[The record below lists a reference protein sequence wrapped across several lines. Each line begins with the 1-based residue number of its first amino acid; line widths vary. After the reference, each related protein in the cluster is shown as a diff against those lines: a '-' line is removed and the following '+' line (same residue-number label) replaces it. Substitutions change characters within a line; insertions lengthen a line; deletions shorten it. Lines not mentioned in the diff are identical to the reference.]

1 MNKPNTNEAGLPD
14 SAAPTARKPCAAY
27 FYNPDKGDEVYGPE
41 ERTLLVERLDLEP
54 ETVLT
59 RGNWRE
65 HRPLLAQ
72 TRILVS
78 TWGGPVVDE
87 EFLEAAPELDLLLY
101 GAGSIRG
108 IMTAAA
114 WERGVRV
121 TTAAEANAVSVAHFS
136 LSQILFCLKNG
147 WQLSRR
153 ATAGEDALWGPEKPM
168 PGTFGA
174 TVGLVSLGLIGAKV
188 AELLEPFGLRVLA
201 YDPLAQDEH
210 FARVGAEKTGLEELF
225 AASDVVSIHAPL
237 LSATRGL
244 IHGGLL
250 RSLKPGA
257 SLINTARGPI
267 IDEAHLVNVLSERG
281 DLTAVLDVSDPEPP
295 AWDSPLRRL
304 PNIVLTPHIAGA
316 FNRECRRLGQTM
328 VGELERYLR
337 GAPLLHEIQAR
348 EFKTRA

>member
-1 MNKPNTNEAGLPD
+1 MKEQNASEAGRPD
-14 SAAPTARKPCAAY
+14 PSAATVRKPRAAY
-27 FYNPDKGDEVYGPE
+27 FYDPRQGEKVYGPQ
-41 ERTLLVERLDLEP
+41 ERALLAERLDLEAAR
-54 ETVLT
+54 VLT
-59 RGNWRE
+59 RTNWRE
-65 HRPLLAQ
+65 HRGLLAR

-108 IMTAAA
+108 TMTAAA

-136 LSQILFCLKNG
+136 VSQILFCLKNG

-153 ATAGEDALWGPEKPM
+153 ATAGENSLWGPEKPM
-168 PGTFGA
+168 PGTFGT
-174 TVGLVSLGLIGAKV
+174 TVGLVSLGLIGTKV

-201 YDPLAQDEH
+201 YDPLADDEH
-210 FARVGAEKTGLEELF
+210 FDRAGAEKAGLEDLF

-237 LSATRGL
+237 LPATRGL

-257 SLINTARGPI
+257 GLINTARGPV
-267 IDEAHLVNVLSERG
+267 IDEPSLVEVFSERE

-295 AWDSPLRRL
+295 APDSPLRRL

-316 FNRECRRLGQTM
+316 FNRECRRLGRAM

-337 GAPLLHEIQAR
+337 GEPLLHEIHAR
-348 EFKTRA
+348 EFEIRA